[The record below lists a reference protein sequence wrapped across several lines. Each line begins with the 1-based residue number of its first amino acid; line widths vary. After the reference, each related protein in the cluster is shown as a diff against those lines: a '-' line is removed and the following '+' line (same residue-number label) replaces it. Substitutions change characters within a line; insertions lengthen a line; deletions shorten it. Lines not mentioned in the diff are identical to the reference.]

1 LKLPYYMPKHEKLA
15 RVNEVIKELG
25 LTGCQHT
32 LVGDETLNMKGI
44 SGGQRRRLSVGIE
57 LIKDPPCLYCDEPT
71 SGLDSESA
79 AGMMTIL
86 KSLAENSKRTVIV
99 TIHQPNSQITAG
111 FQDFLLLAGGRVVY
125 TGHWTDAVTT
135 FADRGYQ
142 CPPYMN
148 PTDYFLS
155 VLADDGTAAR
165 LADVEQERLLM
176 STAADGDGD
185 RGGGGGVEVVVDKGE
200 QVVSNKSTNGGIKTT
215 TTTTT
220 TTTTAAAEQLTTSLT
235 TLTGSQQLRG
245 LAKASSRAGAPFLY
259 QVWVLSHRML
269 KMWIRNPIMLISE
282 ASQYIFMALFV
293 GLMYL
298 QLNNSVETGVSD
310 RAASMW
316 FAMAVLSFTPS
327 YTAATL
333 WDKDRI
339 LVRKEAGQGMY
350 SVHSWFWAKTATTV
364 PMEIIQTTLF
374 VVISFFMVGYAMTA
388 SNFFVFLAA
397 YIMFQITSESIGL
410 MCGMATSSATYAI
423 LVLTFVLLFLLSFS
437 GFLVSDVPVYFS
449 WIGKISYLTY
459 AYAAVV
465 THEFDETDFVTT
477 GGEVIP
483 GSELIPPQINNG
495 LSVGVNLLIL
505 LGLMVGTRLF
515 AWLALYLMAKFK
527 KL

>member
-1 LKLPYYMPKHEKLA
+1 MPKQEKLA
-15 RVNEVIKELG
+15 RVDEVIKELG

-125 TGHWTDAVTT
+125 TGQWSDAVTT

-155 VLADDGTAAR
+155 VLADDGTAAK

-176 STAADGDGD
+176 SIGGGG
-185 RGGGGGVEVVVDKGE
+185 GGGGGVEVVVDKGE
-200 QVVSNKSTNGGIKTT
+200 HVVSNKSSNGGMETT
-215 TTTTT
+215 TTTT
-220 TTTTAAAEQLTTSLT
+220 AAEQLTTSLT
-235 TLTGSQQLRG
+235 TLTSSRQLRG
-245 LAKASSRAGAPFLY
+245 LAKASSKAGAPFLY

-293 GLMYL
+293 GLMYF

-333 WDKDRI
+333 WDKDRV

-374 VVISFFMVGYAMTA
+374 VVISFFMVGYAMTV

-410 MCGMATSSATYAI
+410 MCGMATSTATYAI

-437 GFLVSDVPVYFS
+437 GFLVSDVPVYFA

-465 THEFDETDFVTT
+465 IHDFDETDFVTSN
-477 GGEVIP
+477 GEVIP